1 MSRENRKNVYL
12 RLRTH
17 VSLGLY
23 CDCGLCCSRENLKP
37 TRLSKKAKILK
48 SGSSNVIEKPAPSH
62 EMKESSLEVEK
73 PNGTNV
79 PGDLVCGALRRHAT
93 REQTKVTQHSWA
105 PSEQNFGHRCPNFI
119 SLSIQKDIVNYVN
132 TKNVIFIVGP
142 SRSGKTQLVNFVAEK
157 TKRSI
162 VHVHDLDYDVEVAS
176 DNIACRQI
184 LNYPFTTKDKIISI
198 ELLDVLPQSMI
209 KAILKVLQSTK
220 RVKSPLVVIA
230 ENSTNSVVKSVLNKI
245 TKGKAKSQPFSGIIR
260 LYNTALNKGTKDTHL
275 TETLACQHIL
285 GMKSVIDKPI
295 FFISDAPFLQR
306 LTHNSYL
313 KRLHPRKIDLALEG
327 ASFFSD
333 LDSFGWNSSLFSTDD
348 TVQLLTL
355 GMSNIKKQP
364 IYGSRFPNFKFPS
377 TQKTKSSSG
386 SLLNL
391 LMR

>member
-1 MSRENRKNVYL
+1 MSVKMSRDNRKNVYL
-12 RLRTH
+12 KLTSH
-17 VSLGLY
+17 VALGLD
-23 CDCGLCCSRENLKP
+23 CDCRLCCSHLKP
-37 TRLSKKAKILK
+37 TRLPKKAKISK
-48 SGSSNVIEKPAPSH
+48 PGSSIVIEKPAPSH

-79 PGDLVCGALRRHAT
+79 PGDLVFGALE
-93 REQTKVTQHSWA
+93 REKIKVTQHSWA

-119 SLSIQKDIVNYVN
+119 SLSIQKNIVNYIN

-198 ELLDVLPQSMI
+198 ELLDVLPQSMV

-230 ENSTNSVVKSVLNKI
+230 EDSTNSVVKSVLNKI
-245 TKGKAKSQPFSGIIR
+245 TKGKDNSQSFSGIIR
-260 LYNTALNKGTKDTHL
+260 LYNTVLNKGTKDTHL

-313 KRLHPRKIDLALEG
+313 KRIHPRKINLALEG

-333 LDSFGWNSSLFSTDD
+333 FDSFGWNSSLFSTDD
-348 TVQLLTL
+348 TLQLLSL
-355 GMSNIKKQP
+355 GMSKIKKQP
-364 IYGSRFPNFKFPS
+364 MYGSRFPDFKFPS